1 MADAPEARTNAQ
13 GFPLVT
19 CYRCKGSGEFS
30 YNHATGTVC
39 FGCGGTGWC
48 IRRGKAAKAWAA
60 YQEAVKAAGEKPWS
74 EVAVGEAVKP
84 FWDRPRKVVTVASI
98 EVEDVN
104 SGRIMVRFSDGNM
117 LGTQLEFTVALAAVD
132 PARLPD
138 PAEFTKG
145 L

>member
-1 MADAPEARTNAQ
+1 MRTDTTRTNAQ

-19 CYRCKGSGEFS
+19 CSRCKGTGQFS
-30 YNHATGTVC
+30 YNTVTGRRC
-39 FGCGGTGWC
+39 FGCGGTGET
-48 IRRGKAAKAWAA
+48 IRRGKATKAWNA
-60 YQEAVKAAGEKPWS
+60 YLEAVKAAGEKPWS

-98 EVEDVN
+98 DVEDLD
-104 SGRIMVRFSDGNM
+104 SGHIMVRFSDGNM
-117 LGTQLEFTVALAAVD
+117 LGTRFEFTVSLAKVD

-138 PAEFTKG
+138 PVEYTKG